1 MHLPLDTPVMG
12 HTSACSLQVGQ
23 TKLSGFLYAYE
34 GLGRAGPC
42 WDGGREGWY
51 HGVACGGNTAVPGV
65 YWETMRKKI
74 VGVPGEV
81 SCRAGH
87 QGTGSCMALFVLQVS
102 LTAGRKPSFFGELVI
117 TISCAAQITDCEP
130 QYVYCLVCTS
140 SSAVLVSQVLLMEIT
155 GTDGSAS
162 LGFWP
167 LQWKCSVATLIIK
180 TEETVIRSVTQ
191 LTKRSFLRKEH
202 LTSLNSLL
210 FDGRGWK
217 LYSRMLLYTTGSMH
231 VSTVSTILWP
241 NW

>member
-1 MHLPLDTPVMG
+1 M
-12 HTSACSLQVGQ
+12 
-23 TKLSGFLYAYE
+23 
-34 GLGRAGPC
+34 LGRGT
-42 WDGGREGWY
+42 GGLVPW
-51 HGVACGGNTAVPGV
+51 CGLWWKYCSAWSLLGDN
-65 YWETMRKKI
+65 EEERKKI
-74 VGVPGEV
+74 VGLLGEV

-87 QGTGSCMALFVLQVS
+87 QGTGSFMALFLLQVS
-102 LTAGRKPSFFGELVI
+102 LTAGRKPSFIGELVI

-167 LQWKCSVATLIIK
+167 LSLKCSVATLIIK
-180 TEETVIRSVTQ
+180 TEETVMRSVTQ

-202 LTSLNSLL
+202 LTSLNFLL

-217 LYSRMLLYTTGSMH
+217 SYSRMLAVCMFPQSPRSCGLTGD
-231 VSTVSTILWP
+231 LKAKYKKQAY
-241 NW
+241 